1 MRHFSSGAIRDTDEG
16 KLSYAKCLSPA
27 VLRRYLEYM
36 NKHRKQADGEMR
48 DWDNWKNGIPIDAY
62 IDSLVRH
69 VWDLWL
75 FHAGYGPNEEGAVPE
90 DLLCAIM
97 FNSMGYLFELVE
109 GSGTLDYREGAA
121 E

>member
-1 MRHFSSGAIRDTDEG
+1 MRTFDSGATRDTVEG

-36 NKHRKQADGEMR
+36 DKHRKQADGQMR
-48 DWDNWKNGIPIDAY
+48 DWDNWKKGIDVDAY
-62 IDSLVRH
+62 MDSLVRH
-69 VWDLWL
+69 VWDMWL
-75 FHAGYGPNEEGAVPE
+75 MHTGTMPNDENVSAE

-97 FNSMGYLFELVE
+97 FNSMGYLFEILSVNDE
-109 GSGTLDYREGAA
+109 YREGAA